1 MHMNLGDRP
10 SYTLLAN
17 SLRSFKYLFW
27 LCVEHEYAQSDLSH
41 FLAHNFLANHQAAF
55 QRTIVKL
62 RDPKGPYA
70 FRMILTLGKLMEL
83 KVRKVVR
90 SVGLI
95 MYKYYLR
102 PLAH

>member
-1 MHMNLGDRP
+1 MHMRKGDRP
-10 SYTLLAN
+10 LYTLLIDR
-17 SLRSFKYLFW
+17 LRSFKYLLQ

-41 FLAHNFLANHQAAF
+41 FLAHNSLANHQAAF
-55 QRTIVKL
+55 WRTIVGL
-62 RDPKGPYA
+62 RNPKVPYA

-90 SVGLI
+90 SVGPTL
-95 MYKYYLR
+95 YRYYLR